1 MIESYAYEIIEK
13 EGFEKGIQQGIQQG
27 EQQGQLKRAKKAV
40 SDVLKA
46 RIDVVPLAVLKEIE
60 NIESLTGL
68 EELLTKAATV
78 KNIEEFQEI
87 LKKILAPV

>member
-1 MIESYAYEIIEK
+1 MVESYAYAIIEN
-13 EGFEKGIQQGIQQG
+13 EGFEKG
-27 EQQGQLKRAKKAV
+27 EQQGQLKRARKAI

-46 RIDVVPLAVLKEIE
+46 RVDVVPLSVLKEIE
-60 NIESLTGL
+60 NIDSLTGL

-78 KNIEEFQEI
+78 ESIEEFQEI